1 MKGERF
7 IIINIHLPILTHV
20 DILLVVTIMA
30 AIAETVG
37 WLRTGLTHTTA
48 VGGPFVAITAHFP
61 CKLSVKTWGARRR
74 VNRGERRGVHD
85 VGNGSGRRD
94 GSSRRNCWLS
104 INSSY

>member
-7 IIINIHLPILTHV
+7 IIINVHLPILIHV

-30 AIAETVG
+30 AIAGTVG

-48 VGGPFVAITAHFP
+48 VGGQFAANTERFL
-61 CKLSVKTWGARRR
+61 CNLSVKTGWYRELHKR
-74 VNRGERRGVHD
+74 EVHD

-94 GSSRRNCWLS
+94 GSSRRNGWLS